1 MAMNPQLKRYASRKL
16 TRRLTRSIPWIG
28 GVIALAT
35 LAGAIRRKGFL
46 GGAVHTALDMIP
58 YVGGAK
64 NIAEA
69 GRGRD
74 FIPDRRPHELRIQNS
89 AF

>member
-1 MAMNPQLKRYASRKL
+1 MAIPNQLKRYATRKL
-16 TRRLTRSIPWIG
+16 TRRMTRSIPWIG

-35 LAGAIRRKGFL
+35 LAGAIRRKGFA
-46 GGAVHTALDMIP
+46 GGMMHTALDMIP
-58 YVGGAK
+58 YVGGVK

-74 FIPDRRPHELRIQNS
+74 FFPDKISLTGT
-89 AF
+89 A

>member
-1 MAMNPQLKRYASRKL
+1 MAVPNQLKRYATRKL
-16 TRRLTRSIPWIG
+16 TRRLTRSMPWIG

-35 LAGAIRRKGFL
+35 LAGAIRRKGVA
-46 GGAVHTALDMIP
+46 GGMMHTALDMIP
-58 YVGGAK
+58 YVGGVK

-74 FIPDRRPHELRIQNS
+74 FFPDKRSLTGTT
-89 AF
+89 